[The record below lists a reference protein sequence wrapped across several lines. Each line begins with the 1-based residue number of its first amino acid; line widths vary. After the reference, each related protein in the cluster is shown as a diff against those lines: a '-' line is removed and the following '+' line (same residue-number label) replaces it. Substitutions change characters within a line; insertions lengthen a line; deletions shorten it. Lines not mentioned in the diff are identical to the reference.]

1 MAAAILQGPSECWDS
16 STRTSVLK
24 NSMRR
29 YQGSRG
35 CRRPLWPGLTLRST
49 LQCHY
54 IFACRLDQTPVGS
67 DIPPTSEERTKHTF
81 SIPPGQCL
89 SKSPAIGRET
99 LTRRE
104 MREHVLCVPL
114 RRHRLSQVL
123 AIECVKVELRTES
136 LDAPFELRKGTNMHF
151 YVWTREGLKS
161 HSKNRVRLT
170 ALRVG
175 QEKDFPGVCAGVVVC
190 GVHGGTSVD
199 RSLRYKGYPAVRRGV
214 GRPSMV
220 GLRVRGFSG
229 YRSIRTAGRIPS
241 RKAGVSPEEDKQ
253 KCQANHH
260 TRIRCPVRQL
270 ALTARGITHIHD
282 GCV

>member
-1 MAAAILQGPSECWDS
+1 
-16 STRTSVLK
+16 
-24 NSMRR
+24 
-29 YQGSRG
+29 
-35 CRRPLWPGLTLRST
+35 
-49 LQCHY
+49 
-54 IFACRLDQTPVGS
+54 
-67 DIPPTSEERTKHTF
+67 
-81 SIPPGQCL
+81 
-89 SKSPAIGRET
+89 
-99 LTRRE
+99 

-175 QEKDFPGVCAGVVVC
+175 QEKDFPGVCAGVVVY
-190 GVHGGTSVD
+190 GVHGGTRVD
-199 RSLRYKGYPAVRRGV
+199 RRLRCKRYSQLYGGGR

-229 YRSIRTAGRIPS
+229 PRVDRRVRSEPRDQFHPERPKRHQKKTNKNARQIIVRAYGRTRTQCA
-241 RKAGVSPEEDKQ
+241 SP
-253 KCQANHH
+253 H
-260 TRIRCPVRQL
+260 
-270 ALTARGITHIHD
+270 
-282 GCV
+282 

>member
-1 MAAAILQGPSECWDS
+1 
-16 STRTSVLK
+16 
-24 NSMRR
+24 
-29 YQGSRG
+29 
-35 CRRPLWPGLTLRST
+35 
-49 LQCHY
+49 
-54 IFACRLDQTPVGS
+54 
-67 DIPPTSEERTKHTF
+67 
-81 SIPPGQCL
+81 
-89 SKSPAIGRET
+89 
-99 LTRRE
+99 

-199 RSLRYKGYPAVRRGV
+199 RSLRYKGYPAVRRGA

-220 GLRVRGFSG
+220 GLRVRRFSG
-229 YRSIRTAGRIPS
+229 YRSIRTAGPIPS
-241 RKAGVSPEEDKQ
+241 RKVGASPEEDKQ
-253 KCQANHH
+253 KRQANHH
-260 TRIRCPVRQL
+260 TRIRRGACPVRQL
-270 ALTARGITHIHD
+270 ALTAQEITHT
-282 GCV
+282 